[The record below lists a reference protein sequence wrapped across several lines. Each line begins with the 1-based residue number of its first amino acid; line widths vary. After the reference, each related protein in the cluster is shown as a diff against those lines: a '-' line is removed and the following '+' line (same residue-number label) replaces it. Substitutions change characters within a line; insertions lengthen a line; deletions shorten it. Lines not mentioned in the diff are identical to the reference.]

1 MTEKIAV
8 LHHDADF
15 DGLLSKEVCA
25 HFMPEAVCFGWDYG
39 RELPKAKWETYDQI
53 YIVDLSN
60 DELMSRADLRSKII
74 WIDHHKSAIE
84 KWDEADP
91 PHFPGYRIDGVA
103 ACRLAW
109 QWFNHNPPQLV
120 GDMNVD
126 LPDKQMFVDRVLGEP
141 MLLRMAGEY
150 DVWDSRPIVDGE
162 QAVPGMSRSK
172 LALQS
177 GLRQLDDEEWR
188 ILIRDCFADPA
199 NEVANH
205 LRFVLDI
212 GQRALKAK
220 EKAEAGIV
228 TKYSHDVRF
237 EGLTFLCCNSAS
249 FNSQFFTAAIKSH
262 HDALMGWRYD
272 GQASRYTVSLY
283 HAPGHEHH
291 DLSQIAV
298 KYGGGGHRG
307 ACGFTCESLPFPLRE
322 H

>member
-1 MTEKIAV
+1 MTNKIAV

-84 KWDEADP
+84 KWDANLPDDYEKP
-91 PHFPGYRIDGVA
+91 RFKGLRIDGVA
-103 ACRLAW
+103 ACRLCW
-109 QWFNHNPPQLV
+109 QWFIKPHQIEKL
-120 GDMNVD
+120 D
-126 LPDKQMFVDRVLGEP
+126 FVDRLVDEP

-150 DVWDSRPIVDGE
+150 DVWDQRSIIAGE
-162 QAVPGMSRSK
+162 ESVPGMSRSK

-188 ILIRDCFADPA
+188 ILIRDCFSDPA
-199 NEVANH
+199 SEVANH

-220 EKAEAGIV
+220 EKADAGIM

-249 FNSQFFTAAIKSH
+249 FNSQFFTAAIKPH

-272 GQASRYTVSLY
+272 GQPGRCTVSLY
-283 HAPGHEHH
+283 HAPGQEHH
-291 DLSQIAV
+291 DLSKIAV
-298 KYGGGGHRG
+298 KYGGGGHKG
-307 ACGFTCESLPFPLRE
+307 ACGFQIGLADLATILKS
-322 H
+322 